1 MFNRILPIAFILFFN
16 IPTAYAAN
24 MQARNNYRLYPDGL
38 DYLFKDTEVIPQEN
52 TSQDNRL
59 AINQGKIVISPELQ
73 QELKLE
79 IIKAQKSLADL
90 SNFLDKQLEGKI
102 GLVYIHQ
109 GYENWSIQFTYGGYL
124 LDIDPKIIV
133 TTTEVFTL
141 KKIFAETQTLRVA
154 NRQYR
159 TTQYMNQLGAILHE
173 S

>member
-1 MFNRILPIAFILFFN
+1 MLNRILPIAFILFFN
-16 IPTAYAAN
+16 IPSAYAAS
-24 MQARNNYRLYPDGL
+24 MQARNNYRLYPENL
-38 DYLFKDTEVIPQEN
+38 DSLFRDTKINSQDNV
-52 TSQDNRL
+52 SQDNRL
-59 AINQGKIVISPELQ
+59 TIDRGKIVISPELQ
-73 QELKLE
+73 QELELE
-79 IIKAQKSLADL
+79 IIKAEKSLTDL

-133 TTTEVFTL
+133 TTTEVFNL
-141 KKIFAETQTLRVA
+141 KKIFAETQIIQVA
-154 NRQYR
+154 DKQYH